1 MGMLRAPMQ
10 AVHRQEDG
18 TWAEHTQMHCST
30 EDPQPIMTPS
40 RSSKASSIHQPVLRT
55 RPLQG
60 KEPLRQIKRT
70 IDAFFKPGRQG
81 DTVKQKP
88 PTQSAVKDPA
98 GPSPHLLCCPGA
110 L

>member
-60 KEPLRQIKRT
+60 KEPLRQVKRT
-70 IDAFFKPGRQG
+70 IDAFKPGRQG

-98 GPSPHLLCCPGA
+98 GPTPHLLCCPGA